1 MTLLNLN
8 FSVPNP
14 EPNLQ
19 LNSSNVDIES
29 NNEDNFESEVPLT
42 EQEMW
47 LKDVKLARAEWNL
60 LHPAPPESE
69 SESES
74 VSSIID
80 DKAEYN
86 KTLITL
92 KAEWKQAVHNKKMI
106 LYKLDSEIAE
116 AKLKLNFHINS
127 KRI

>member
-1 MTLLNLN
+1 MALLNLD
-8 FSVPNP
+8 FSDPNP
-14 EPNLQ
+14 EVQ
-19 LNSSNVDIES
+19 LDSSNE
-29 NNEDNFESEVPLT
+29 
-42 EQEMW
+42 
-47 LKDVKLARAEWNL
+47 
-60 LHPAPPESE
+60 PESE

-74 VSSIID
+74 LKTVSNIID

-86 KTLITL
+86 KILITL

-116 AKLKLNFHINS
+116 AKLKLNSHINS